1 MKYIKSLYT
10 AIVVLL
16 LIACQSEQWEG
27 QEGGFIVSLGEDVT
41 VSTKST
47 PAELGKPDPELF
59 KLKIVKESNGNTL
72 YDGNFTGK
80 TIPAS
85 AGCTP

>member
-16 LIACQSEQWEG
+16 LTACQSEQWEG
-27 QEGGFIVSLGEDVT
+27 LEGGFIVSLGEDVT

-47 PAELGKPDPELF
+47 PAELGKPTEERFTLN
-59 KLKIVKESNGNTL
+59 IVKESTGESL
-72 YDGNFTGK
+72 YSGLYTSQ
-80 TIPAS
+80 TS
-85 AGCTP
+85 ATRFRSR

>member
-16 LIACQSEQWEG
+16 LAACQSEQWEG
-27 QEGGFIVSLGEDVT
+27 LEGGFIVSLGEDVT

-47 PAELGKPDPELF
+47 PAELGKPDPCR
-59 KLKIVKESNGNTL
+59 
-72 YDGNFTGK
+72 
-80 TIPAS
+80 TIHPDS
-85 AGCTP
+85 HLRRKSCIGYRRSLL